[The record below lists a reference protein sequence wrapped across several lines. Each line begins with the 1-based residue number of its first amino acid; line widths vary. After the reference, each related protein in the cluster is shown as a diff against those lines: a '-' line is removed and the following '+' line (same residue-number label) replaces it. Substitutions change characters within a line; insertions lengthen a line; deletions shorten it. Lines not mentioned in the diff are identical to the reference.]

1 MRFCRERD
9 VPSGCKKSFE
19 QHKLRYS
26 GNLLDMIEAIQ
37 FSSLREFFEMGGYA
51 FNVWSVYAIFAVFV
65 SVNIA
70 MPVFRKEKIIR
81 ELKRRASFENAETDS
96 VRES

>member
-1 MRFCRERD
+1 MRFYRERG

-19 QHKLRYS
+19 QVKLRYS
-26 GNLLDMIEAIQ
+26 ENLVGMIEAIQ

-65 SVNIA
+65 AVNII
-70 MPVFRKEKIIR
+70 MPVFRKEKIIK

>member
-1 MRFCRERD
+1 MRFYRERG

-19 QHKLRYS
+19 QAKLRYS
-26 GNLLDMIEAIQ
+26 ENLVYMIEAIQ
-37 FSSLREFFEMGGYA
+37 FSSLGEFFEMGGYA
-51 FNVWSVYAIFAVFV
+51 FNVWAVYAIFAVFV
-65 SVNIA
+65 SVNLA

>member
-1 MRFCRERD
+1 MRFYRERG

-19 QHKLRYS
+19 QVKLRYS
-26 GNLLDMIEAIQ
+26 ENLVDMIEAIQ
-37 FSSLREFFEMGGYA
+37 FSSLREFLEMGGYA

-65 SVNIA
+65 AVNII
-70 MPVFRKEKIIR
+70 MPVFRKEKIIK

>member
-1 MRFCRERD
+1 MTLARQQR
-9 VPSGCKKSFE
+9 G
-19 QHKLRYS
+19 
-26 GNLLDMIEAIQ
+26 M
-37 FSSLREFFEMGGYA
+37 
-51 FNVWSVYAIFAVFV
+51 IFAVFV